1 MRYVNGE
8 KIVIIEEKRTELD
21 NGRVLIENL
30 YEDGYTDKYTYIP
43 YWHPIELKY
52 YFRDY
57 KAGSPDSYIRLGR
70 KIKELGFCNENDS
83 ESWDI
88 YEILDLISELIPMN
102 LKLFGYQTVTAN
114 PDKRTLKQIYK
125 TRENLRLAMNNWIY

>member
-30 YEDGYTDKYTYIP
+30 YEDGYIDKYTYIP
-43 YWHPIELKY
+43 YWHPIQLKHI
-52 YFRDY
+52 FRDY
-57 KAGSPDSYIRLGR
+57 KAFMPNSYIRLGK
-70 KIKELGFCNENDS
+70 KIKELGLCNENDS

-88 YEILDLISELIPMN
+88 KKILDAISQHIPMN
-102 LKLFGYQTVTAN
+102 LRLFSFQKVTD
-114 PDKRTLKQIYK
+114 DKDRRTLKQIYK
-125 TRENLRLAMNNWIY
+125 TREILRLAMIEWV